1 MTPIAAFTR
10 SWWKAGSMIRRDCL
24 WKSPSIVSIPSPS
37 SGIRSPKPP
46 SRQRKRSAL
55 ETSMK
60 WFASGPSMKT
70 LRALRMRSENTGPW
84 RS

>member
-1 MTPIAAFTR
+1 
-10 SWWKAGSMIRRDCL
+10 MIRRDCL
-24 WKSPSIVSIPSPS
+24 WKSPSIVSMPSPS

-46 SRQRKRSAL
+46 SRQRKWSAW

-70 LRALRMRSENTGPW
+70 LRALRMRSEKTGPW

>member
-1 MTPIAAFTR
+1 
-10 SWWKAGSMIRRDCL
+10 MIRRDWR

-46 SRQRKRSAL
+46 SRQRKRSAW

-70 LRALRMRSENTGPW
+70 LRALRIRSENTGPW

>member
-1 MTPIAAFTR
+1 
-10 SWWKAGSMIRRDCL
+10 MIRRDCL

-46 SRQRKRSAL
+46 SRQRKRSAW

-70 LRALRMRSENTGPW
+70 LRALRMRSEKTGPW